1 MSDDGGGVPEW
12 VLTYGDMMSLLLCF
26 FILLYSLSGGQKNVP
41 DVVVEAILKQ
51 FGDPHQL
58 AMYHLNKRMSA
69 VETPGKAINENRKAT
84 LARKKANAAQ
94 PGRPGHRTRV
104 TDVRDGNRLVI
115 GGPVLFETGSAELT
129 EEAKEAV
136 LDVAAAIRGKLHMIE
151 VKGFEPPVVPAGSP
165 FKTVRDLAFART
177 AAVVDFLT
185 TKGEIHPNIIR
196 MSIAAPVEAQTLPRM
211 PTGEPMYN
219 RVVVANL
226 ESSSTDFYEAAPGN

>member
-94 PGRPGHRTRV
+94 PGRPGHRKRV
-104 TDVRDGNRLVI
+104 PDVRDGNRHPRLANHTGTTGI
-115 GGPVLFETGSAELT
+115 RTLF
-129 EEAKEAV
+129 
-136 LDVAAAIRGKLHMIE
+136 
-151 VKGFEPPVVPAGSP
+151 
-165 FKTVRDLAFART
+165 
-177 AAVVDFLT
+177 
-185 TKGEIHPNIIR
+185 
-196 MSIAAPVEAQTLPRM
+196 LPGRLRC
-211 PTGEPMYN
+211 E
-219 RVVVANL
+219 
-226 ESSSTDFYEAAPGN
+226 